1 MNLRKLIFTENACY
15 KAGRKIVPKGVM
27 WHSTGANNPYLRRY
41 VNPDDGYLGKNT
53 YNNHWN
59 QKMSRS
65 VCVHAFI
72 GKANNGEIATYQTL
86 PWNHRGWH
94 CASGRNG
101 SGNNTHISFEICEDG
116 LNDKNYA
123 MAVYQ
128 EALELTA
135 HLCALY
141 KLDPLGDGVIIDHAD
156 GYKRGIASNHG
167 DVLHWFRKYGITL
180 DKIRK
185 DVAAIMNKSKPAPT
199 PKPEPKP
206 DPPPMT
212 LYRVLEATEFEQ
224 VGAYRNEMYAQ
235 NHLNELKERDKV
247 GKIERV

>member
-1 MNLRKLIFTENACY
+1 MNLRKLIFTENPCY
-15 KAGRKIVPKGVM
+15 KTGRTITPKGVM
-27 WHSTGANNPYLRRY
+27 WHSTGANNPELRRY
-41 VNPDDGYLGKNT
+41 VNPDDGYLGENK

-72 GKANNGEIATYQTL
+72 GKAKNGEIATYQTL

-94 CASGRNG
+94 CASGKNG

-135 HLCALY
+135 YLCKMYNLN
-141 KLDPLGDGVIIDHAD
+141 PLGDGVIIDHAE
-156 GYKRGIASNHG
+156 GYRRGIASNHM
-167 DVLHWFRKYGITL
+167 DVLHWFRRYGITL

-185 DVAAIMNKSKPAPT
+185 DVAALMAKPKPE

-206 DPPPMT
+206 DPVVGT
-212 LYRVLEATEFEQ
+212 LHRVMEATEFKQ
-224 VGAYRNEMYAQ
+224 VGAYRNKTYAQ
-235 NHLNELKERDKV
+235 NHLKDLESKGKV
-247 GKIERV
+247 GKIVEV